1 MSNLMPLSR
10 DVRAVRS
17 RGAQRVFAAAAVAA
31 LLLASAAPSR
41 AEDSHK
47 LRVATLAP
55 KNSAWGKVFKVWQ
68 KALSQKSGG
77 KLDLEVFY
85 NASQGNEDTMVSKMK
100 TGSLD
105 GAALTS
111 VGMSRITKDVLVLQ
125 LPGVVDSWAL
135 LDKVRADLAP
145 DLEKRFEKAGYQV
158 VGWGDLGLARQW
170 TRGFTLKRPSDLKGR
185 HPLVWRNEPIGP
197 AIYTSISGVVPT
209 PLSPPEVL
217 PALRSGK
224 IDALSAPALAA
235 EALQWT
241 PLLDHVSSRAS
252 VCAVGGT
259 VFRKKALDDLPKDL
273 QVIFWAL
280 QKRAAEVNK
289 DRVRKLDAAAYTR
302 ISKKMT
308 VVDLSPEDREEW
320 RKLIVPAVKQLSKG
334 TFSSELVER
343 VLKLT
348 GKG

>member
-1 MSNLMPLSR
+1 M
-10 DVRAVRS
+10 RATV
-17 RGAQRVFAAAAVAA
+17 A
-31 LLLASAAPSR
+31 LLAFLVVAFVASPSR
-41 AEDSHK
+41 ADAHK

-77 KLDLEVFY
+77 KLELEVYY

-125 LPGVVDSWAL
+125 LPGVVDSWDL
-135 LDKVRADLAP
+135 LDKARADIGP
-145 DLEKRFEKAGYQV
+145 ELEKRFEKEGFQV
-158 VGWGDLGLARQW
+158 VGWGDLGLVRQW
-170 TRGFTLKRPSDLKGR
+170 TRGFELRRPSDLKGR
-185 HPLVWRNEPIGP
+185 RPLVWRNEPIGP
-197 AIYTSISGVVPT
+197 AIYTSIGGVVPT

-224 IDALSAPALAA
+224 IEALNAPALAA
-235 EALQWT
+235 EQLQWT
-241 PLLDHVSSRAS
+241 PFLDHVSSTAS

-273 QVIFWAL
+273 QTIFWDL
-280 QKRAAEVNK
+280 QKRASEVNK
-289 DRVRKLDAAAYTR
+289 NRVRKLDAQAFTR

-308 VVDLSPEDREEW
+308 VVDLSAADKEEW
-320 RKLIVPAVKQLSKG
+320 RKVIVPALKQLGQG
-334 TFSSELVER
+334 TFSGELVTR
-343 VLKLT
+343 VLKLA
-348 GKG
+348 GKA

>member
-1 MSNLMPLSR
+1 MKTTMRPSI
-10 DVRAVRS
+10 A
-17 RGAQRVFAAAAVAA
+17 FAA
-31 LLLASAAPSR
+31 LLALLTVAVPSR
-41 AEDSHK
+41 ADSHK

-55 KNSAWGKVFKVWQ
+55 KRSAWGKVFNVWQ

-77 KLDLEVFY
+77 QLELEVYY

-111 VGMSRITKDVLVLQ
+111 VGMSRITKDVMVLQ
-125 LPGVVDSWAL
+125 LPGVVDSWDV

-145 DLEKRFEKAGYQV
+145 DLEKRFEKEGFMV
-158 VGWGDLGLARQW
+158 VGWGDLGLVRQW
-170 TRGFTLKRPSDLKGR
+170 TRGFELRRPTDLKGR
-185 HPLVWRNEPIGP
+185 RPLVWRNEPIGA
-197 AIYTSISGVVPT
+197 AIYTAIGGVVPT

-224 IDALSAPALAA
+224 VEALNAPALAA
-235 EALQWT
+235 EQLQWT
-241 PLLDHVSSRAS
+241 PFLDHVSSTAS

-259 VFRKKALDDLPKDL
+259 VFRKKALDDLPKDV
-273 QVIFWAL
+273 QTIFWDL

-289 DRVRKLDAAAYTR
+289 DRVRKLDAQAYAR

-308 VVDLSPEDREEW
+308 VVDLSAADREEW
-320 RKLIVPAVKQLSKG
+320 RKVIVPAVKQLGQG
-334 TFSSELVER
+334 TLSNELLTR